1 MRIRVAVLLVVCGV
15 VVLAFDV
22 LRAPPAVEPAAH
34 LDDIDAAGADEAADH
49 AAGHFDDEDDCDHG
63 AHPR

>member
-1 MRIRVAVLLVVCGV
+1 MRVAVLLVVCGV

-22 LRAPPAVEPAAH
+22 LRAPPAVEPQAH
-34 LDDIDAAGADEAADH
+34 LDDINTAGIDEADDH

-63 AHPR
+63 ARPR

>member
-1 MRIRVAVLLVVCGV
+1 MRVAVLLLVCGL

-22 LRAPPAVEPAAH
+22 LRAPPAVEPPAH
-34 LDDIDAAGADEAADH
+34 LDDINTAGTDEADDH

>member
-1 MRIRVAVLLVVCGV
+1 MRVRIAVLLLVCGV

-22 LRAPPAVEPAAH
+22 LRAPPAAEVPAH
-34 LDDIDAAGADEAADH
+34 LDDIDTAGADEADDH